1 MSFKIDKLDEMF
13 KGWFVGNFE
22 PTVLATNDVEVGV
35 KKYKR
40 GEYEESHFHKIAT
53 EITLILDGEVLMNNQ
68 KYVAGDIITIK
79 PHVATD
85 FEALTDVT
93 TVVVKHPGANDDKY
107 IQGE

>member
-1 MSFKIDKLDEMF
+1 MSFKIDKLDNMF

-35 KKYKR
+35 KKYKK
-40 GEYEESHFHKIAT
+40 GEYEGSHFHKIAT
-53 EITLILDGEVLMNNQ
+53 EITLILEGEVMMNGEIY
-68 KYVAGDIITIK
+68 KSGDILTIF
-79 PHVATD
+79 PGHSTD

-107 IQGE
+107 ILGE